1 MGPLLVGVNN
11 YLLVDYETL
20 SSSDVLNQDLSRVL
34 RQDVADAVILKL
46 LLCRGN
52 EERIFLVNQE
62 PIEDQLWVSHTLALE
77 SDLFV
82 EIEGSH
88 QRYHHLHQEVVRALL
103 TLLLYNF
110 TSTLVQQ
117 IVHYSIVLGRGHQG
131 A

>member
-11 YLLVDYETL
+11 YLLVDDETL

-88 QRYHHLHQEVVRALL
+88 QWYHHLHQEVVRALL
-103 TLLLYNF
+103 TLFLYHF